1 MSNTYTGN
9 GLYEPLSSLRAFHLA
24 LRADKSSVSPLIL
37 SGVMDSQKCHI
48 IAAVKEAKG
57 TAALV
62 ITHSELKAKEIY
74 EDLAFFIKGENNL
87 FLYPSKDIVFYA
99 ADVKSS
105 LIIKERFAAL
115 NALLKGGSPV
125 IVASVEALFD
135 RLSPPDVFSDHI
147 INLTPGDTFDLSEL
161 VKKLILMG
169 YERRD
174 VAEAAG
180 QFSMRGGILDVF
192 TAIYENPMR
201 IEFFDDE
208 VDSIRVI
215 DAQSQRSISKR
226 ESMEIFPMKELVY
239 DEHTLSEALV
249 KIESEYLKT
258 LKSYEKKGL
267 YEEAAQLKHSV
278 GVCIDQ
284 LKTEKNSRDVDRFIQ
299 YFYEKDVSLLNYLPK
314 DSYIFFDES
323 ARLSQKSETASLEFS
338 ESVQNR
344 LLKGYLLPQQAHM
357 IFSYGQIVSM
367 CAKFPQV
374 IMNSM
379 LGTVREFKP
388 KEIASVAVKG
398 VAALGNQIDLLIQDI
413 NYMKSGG
420 YRIVMLSGNRARGE
434 RMVSELTEHGI
445 SARFFERPSEVVL
458 DSAYVSV
465 VSGSLKRGF
474 SYDEIKLAF
483 ISDKEFINE
492 KKKVRRYKK
501 DKNARKIN
509 SFMELKVG
517 DYIVHENH
525 GIGIFAGVENIIAD
539 QIRRDY
545 IKLTY
550 ADGGNLYIPTS
561 QMDMIQKYIGGE
573 DAKPRMSRLGGADW
587 TKAKSRAKGAVEILA
602 KDLIELYAKRE
613 AAVGFKYS
621 KDTVWQ
627 QEFEETFPFEETDDQ
642 LSAIEDVK
650 HDMESVKVM
659 DRLICG
665 DVGYGKTEIA
675 LRAAFKAVSD
685 GKQVAYLVP
694 TTILAQQ
701 HYNTFVQRMSDFPI
715 TIDMMSRFRSQ
726 KELKAASDNLAK
738 GSVDIVIGTHR
749 LLSKDVKFKNIG
761 LVIVDEEQRFGVG
774 HKEKLKQLRENVDVL
789 TLTATPIP
797 RTLHMSLAG
806 IRDMSLLDEPP
817 SERKPI
823 QTYVMEYNQEF
834 IKDAIFRELA
844 RGGQVYYL
852 YNRVRNISEMAAR
865 IQNLVPE
872 ASVAYAHGQMSEKEL
887 ESIMMD
893 FINGD
898 INVLVCTTIIETGL
912 DIPNVNTIIIHDSDT
927 YGLAQLYQLRGRVGR
942 SGRIAYCYLMYRK
955 DKVLSELAEKRLQ
968 TIRDFTE
975 FGSGF
980 KISMRDLEIRGAGN
994 LLGESQHGHMDSVGY
1009 DMYCRLLSDEIQRLK
1024 GFTPEEVFETYID
1037 LEFTAYIPADY
1048 IPNEEQR
1055 LEIYKKI
1062 SLIRDK
1068 NDYLDV
1074 QEELLDRF
1082 GDLPK
1087 AVMGLMDIAFM
1098 KAGAN
1103 KVGVISITGKNA
1115 GKEKSIVITF
1125 KNDAQADPVK
1135 IAAICSSANRFS
1147 FTVANNPFITY
1158 RLKKELSAGDIAELT
1173 EVFLGIGVD
1182 SGEV

>member
-1 MSNTYTGN
+1 MSNSLTTH
-9 GLYEPLSSLRAFHLA
+9 GLYEPLSTLRAFRLA
-24 LRADKSSVSPLIL
+24 TEGNMGAVSPLLL
-37 SGVMDSQKCHI
+37 SGMMDSQKCHI
-48 IAAVKEAKG
+48 IAAIKELKG
-57 TAALV
+57 NASLV

-74 EDLAFFIKGENNL
+74 EDLSFFIKGDNNL
-87 FLYPSKDIVFYA
+87 FLYPAKDVVFYA

-105 LIIKERFAAL
+105 LIIKERFAAI
-115 NALLKGGSPV
+115 NALLKGERPV
-125 IVASVEALFD
+125 IVLSVEALFD
-135 RLSPPDVFSDHI
+135 RLSPPDVFEEHI
-147 INLTPGDTFDLSEL
+147 IRLKTGDTYDISTL
-161 VKKLILMG
+161 VKKLVLMG

-174 VAEAAG
+174 MVEAAG

-208 VDSIRVI
+208 IDSIRVI
-215 DAQSQRSISKR
+215 DMESQRSISKW
-226 ESMEIFPMKELVY
+226 EAMEIFPMKELVY
-239 DEHTLSEALV
+239 DEYTLTKALK
-249 KIESEYLKT
+249 KIESEFEKT

-267 YEEAAQLKHSV
+267 YEESAQLKHSV
-278 GVCIDQ
+278 GEVIEQ
-284 LKTEKNSRDVDRFIQ
+284 LKIDKNSRDIDRFIQ
-299 YFYEKDVSLLNYLPK
+299 YFYEKGISLLNYLPS
-314 DSYIFFDES
+314 DAYIFFDES
-323 ARLSQKSETASLEFS
+323 ARLSERSETAFEEFS
-338 ESVQNR
+338 QSVQGR
-344 LLKGYLLPQQAHM
+344 LLKGYLLPEQANM
-357 IFSYGQIVSM
+357 IYSYSQIVSM
-367 CAKFPQV
+367 CAKFPQI

-379 LGTVREFKP
+379 VSTIREFKP
-388 KEIASVAVKG
+388 KEMASFAVKG
-398 VAALGNQIDLLIQDI
+398 SVSFQNRIDLLAPDI
-413 NYMKSGG
+413 NYLKSNG
-420 YRIVMLSGNRARGE
+420 YSIVMLSGSRVRGE
-434 RMVSELTEHGI
+434 RIVAELVENSI
-445 SARFFERPSEVVL
+445 SAKFFERSSQVELSP
-458 DSAYVSV
+458 DYVSV
-465 VSGSLKRGF
+465 ISGSLARGF
-474 SYDEIKLAF
+474 MYDDIKLAF
-483 ISDKEFINE
+483 ISDKELFGE
-492 KKKVRRYKK
+492 KKKVRKYKK
-501 DKNARKIN
+501 DKNTRKID

-525 GIGIFAGVENIIAD
+525 GIGKFAGIENIVSD
-539 QIRRDY
+539 QIKRDY

-561 QMDMIQKYIGGE
+561 QMDMIGKYIGGE
-573 DAKPRMSRLGGADW
+573 SASPKMSRLGGADW
-587 TKAKSRAKGAVEILA
+587 AKAKSRAKGAVEILA

-613 AAVGFKYS
+613 AAQGFRYG

-627 QEFEETFPFEETDDQ
+627 QEFEETFPFDETDDQ
-642 LSAIEDVK
+642 LNAIEDVK
-650 HDMESVKVM
+650 GDMESIKVM

-701 HYNTFVQRMSDFPI
+701 HYNTFTQRMQDFPI
-715 TIDMMSRFRSQ
+715 SIEMMSRFRSQ
-726 KELKAASDNLAK
+726 KELKAAADGLHK

-749 LLSKDVKFKNIG
+749 ILSKDVSFKNLG
-761 LVIVDEEQRFGVG
+761 LVIVDEEQRFGVS
-774 HKEKLKQLRENVDVL
+774 HKEKLKSFKENVDVI

-834 IKDAIFRELA
+834 IKDAIHRELA

-852 YNRVRNISEMAAR
+852 YNRVRSISDMAAR
-865 IQNLVPE
+865 VQNLVPE
-872 ASVAYAHGQMSEKEL
+872 ANVAYAHGQMSEKEL

-893 FINGD
+893 FINSD

-942 SGRIAYCYLMYRK
+942 SSRIAYCYLMYRK
-955 DKVLSELAEKRLQ
+955 DKVLTEGAEKRLQ

-1009 DMYCRLLSDEIQRLK
+1009 DMYCRLLSEEVSRLK
-1024 GFTPEEVFETYID
+1024 GIMPEEIFETYID

-1048 IPNEEQR
+1048 ISNEEQR

-1087 AVMGLMDIAFM
+1087 AVMNLMDIAYM
-1098 KAGAN
+1098 KAKAN
-1103 KVGVISITGKNA
+1103 KVGVISITEKGAEKGKN
-1115 GKEKSIVITF
+1115 IIITF

-1135 IAAICSSANRFS
+1135 IMELCQKEHHLS

-1158 RLKKELSAGDIAELT
+1158 RLKGELAADDIEALT
-1173 EVFLGIGVD
+1173 EVFDGIGV
-1182 SGEV
+1182 

>member
-1 MSNTYTGN
+1 MSNISIQK
-9 GLYEPLSSLRAFHLA
+9 GLYEPLSTLRAFRLA
-24 LRADKSSVSPLIL
+24 LEADKQNGSPLIL
-37 SGVMDSQKCHI
+37 SGMMDSQKSHI
-48 IAAVKEAKG
+48 IAAIKELKNIS
-57 TAALV
+57 ALV

-87 FLYPSKDIVFYA
+87 FLYPAKDIVFYA

-105 LIIKERFAAL
+105 LIVKERFAVL
-115 NALLKGGSPV
+115 NALLKGGQP
-125 IVASVEALFD
+125 IIIASIEALFD
-135 RLSPPDVFSDHI
+135 RLSPPDVFDEHI
-147 INLTPGDTFDLSEL
+147 IALATGDICDLPGLS
-161 VKKLILMG
+161 KKLVLMG

-174 VAEAAG
+174 IVEAAG

-192 TAIYENPMR
+192 TAIYENPVR

-208 VDSIRVI
+208 IDSIRVV
-215 DAQSQRSISKR
+215 DPDSQRSISKW
-226 ESMEIFPMKELVY
+226 EKMEIFPMKELVY
-239 DEHTLSEALV
+239 DEYTLSEALP
-249 KIESEYLKT
+249 KIEAEYNKT

-267 YEEAAQLKHSV
+267 YEESAELRHSV
-278 GVCIDQ
+278 GTCIEQ

-299 YFYEKDVSLLNYLPK
+299 YFYDQDISLLNYLPK
-314 DSYIFFDES
+314 GSYIFFDES
-323 ARLSQKSETASLEFS
+323 ARLSQKSESAFEEFS
-338 ESVQNR
+338 QSVQNR
-344 LLKGYLLPQQAHM
+344 LLKGYLLPSQAAM
-357 IFSYGQIVSM
+357 IFSYPQIVFM
-367 CAKFPQV
+367 CARFPQI

-379 LGTVREFKP
+379 LTTVKEFKP
-388 KEIASVAVKG
+388 KELASFAVKQ
-398 VAALGNQIDLLIQDI
+398 VATLVNRVELLVQDI
-413 NYMKSGG
+413 NYMKSNG
-420 YRIVMLSGNRARGE
+420 YSIIMLSGNRTRGE
-434 RMVSELTEHGI
+434 RIISELAQHGI
-445 SARFFERPSEVVL
+445 SARFFERSSEVL
-458 DSAYVSV
+458 PDENYVCV
-465 VSGSLKRGF
+465 VPGSLKRGF
-474 SYDEIKLAF
+474 SYDDIKLAF
-483 ISDKEFINE
+483 ISDRELFNE
-492 KKKVRRYKK
+492 KKKVRRHKK

-561 QMDMIQKYIGGE
+561 QMDMIQKYIGSE
-573 DAKPRMSRLGGADW
+573 DAKPKMSRLGGADW
-587 TKAKSRAKGAVEILA
+587 TKAKSRAKGAAQILA

-613 AAVGFKYS
+613 AAQGFKYS

-650 HDMESVKVM
+650 HDMESPKVM

-701 HYNTFVQRMSDFPI
+701 HYNTFMGRMQDFPVSI
-715 TIDMMSRFRSQ
+715 EMMSRFKTS
-726 KELKAASDNLAK
+726 KELKATADNLSK

-749 LLSKDVKFKNIG
+749 LLSKDVKFKNLG
-761 LVIVDEEQRFGVG
+761 LVVVDEEQRFGVG
-774 HKEKLKQLRENVDVL
+774 HKEKLKQLRDNVDVL

-834 IKDAIFRELA
+834 IKDALHRELA

-852 YNRVRNISEMAAR
+852 YNRVRSIAEQANRIAA
-865 IQNLVPE
+865 LVPE

-893 FINGD
+893 FISGE

-955 DKVLSELAEKRLQ
+955 DKVLSETAEKRLQ

-994 LLGESQHGHMDSVGY
+994 LLGESQHGHMNSVGY
-1009 DMYCRLLSDEIQRLK
+1009 DMYCRLLSDEVERLK
-1024 GFTPEEVFETYID
+1024 GFTPVEVFETYID

-1048 IPNEEQR
+1048 IANEEQR

-1082 GDLPK
+1082 GDLPG
-1087 AVMGLMDIAFM
+1087 AVMGLMDIAYM
-1098 KAGAN
+1098 KSAAN
-1103 KVGVISITGKNA
+1103 KVGVISITGK
-1115 GKEKSIVITF
+1115 GSDKGKSIIITF

-1135 IAAICSSANRFS
+1135 IAGICSSSSHLS

-1158 RLKKELSAGDIAELT
+1158 RLKKDVSSGDILALT
-1173 EVFLGIGVD
+1173 EIFKGV
-1182 SGEV
+1182 GL

>member
-1 MSNTYTGN
+1 MSNTHTQK
-9 GLYEPLSSLRAFHLA
+9 GLYEPLNSLRAFRLA
-24 LRADKSSVSPLIL
+24 LEADRESVSPLVL
-37 SGVMDSQKCHI
+37 TGMMDSQKCHI
-48 IAAVKEAKG
+48 IAALKEFKG
-57 TAALV
+57 SAALV

-74 EDLAFFIKGENNL
+74 EDLAFFIKGENSL
-87 FLYPSKDIVFYA
+87 FFYPSKDIVFYA
-99 ADVKSS
+99 ADVKSP

-115 NALLKGGSPV
+115 NALLKGGRPV

-135 RLSPPDVFSDHI
+135 RLSPPDVFCEHI
-147 INLTPGDTFDLSEL
+147 INIRPGDTYDLAEL
-161 VKKLILMG
+161 TKKLVLMG

-174 VAEAAG
+174 SAQAAG
-180 QFSMRGGILDVF
+180 QFSMRGGIVDIF
-192 TAIYENPMR
+192 TAVYENPMR

-208 VDSIRVI
+208 VDSVRII
-215 DAQSQRSISKR
+215 DPESQRSIAKL
-226 ESMEIFPMKELVY
+226 ETMEVFPMKELVY
-239 DEHTLSEALV
+239 DEYTLNEALE
-249 KIESEYLKT
+249 KIEAEYSKT
-258 LKSYEKKGL
+258 LKNYEKKGL
-267 YEEAAQLKHSV
+267 YEEAAQLKSSV
-278 GVCIDQ
+278 GSCIDR
-284 LKTEKNSRDVDRFIQ
+284 LKREKNSRDVDKFIQ

-314 DSYIFFDES
+314 DTYIFFDES
-323 ARLSQKSETASLEFS
+323 ARLFQRSETAFAEFA

-344 LLKGYLLPQQAHM
+344 LLKGHFLPKQADM
-357 IFSYGQIVSM
+357 ILSYSQIVSM
-367 CAKFPQV
+367 CQKFPQV
-374 IMNSM
+374 IMNS
-379 LGTVREFKP
+379 LISTIREFKP
-388 KEIASVAVKG
+388 KESASFAVKG
-398 VAALGNQIDLLIQDI
+398 VAAAGKNLELLIDDI
-413 NYMKSGG
+413 SYMKAGG
-420 YRIVMLSGNRARGE
+420 YRIIMLSGNRTRGE
-434 RMVSELTEHGI
+434 RIVDELTQRGI
-445 SARFFERPSEVVL
+445 SARFFEGHAETALSS
-458 DSAYVSV
+458 DYVSV
-465 VSGSLKRGF
+465 VPGSLARGF
-474 SYDEIKLAF
+474 SYDDIKLAF
-483 ISDKEFINE
+483 ISDKELFNE

-501 DKNARKIN
+501 DKNARKIS
-509 SFMELKVG
+509 SFMELKAG

-525 GIGIFAGVENIIAD
+525 GIGKFAGVENIITD
-539 QIRRDY
+539 SIRRDY
-545 IKLTY
+545 IKLSY
-550 ADGGNLYIPTS
+550 ADGGSLYIPTS

-573 DAKPRMSRLGGADW
+573 DAKPKMNRLGGADW

-613 AAVGFKYS
+613 AATGFKYN

-650 HDMESVKVM
+650 QDMESVKVM

-685 GKQVAYLVP
+685 GRQVAYLVP

-701 HYNTFVQRMSDFPI
+701 HYNTFIQRMQDFPI
-715 TIDMMSRFRSQ
+715 TIEIMSRFRSQ
-726 KELKAASDNLAK
+726 KELKATAEGLTK
-738 GSVDIVIGTHR
+738 GSVDIAIGTHR
-749 LLSKDVKFKNIG
+749 LLSKDVKFKNLG

-834 IKDAIFRELA
+834 IRDAIHRELA
-844 RGGQVYYL
+844 RSGQVYYL
-852 YNRVRNISEMAAR
+852 YNRVRSISDMAVR
-865 IQNLVPE
+865 LQNLVPE
-872 ASVAYAHGQMSEKEL
+872 ANVAYAHGQMSEKEL
-887 ESIMMD
+887 ENIMMD
-893 FINGD
+893 SINGD

-912 DIPNVNTIIIHDSDT
+912 DIPNVNTIVIHDSDT

-942 SGRIAYCYLMYRK
+942 GGRIAYCYLMYRK
-955 DKVLSELAEKRLQ
+955 EKVLTEAAEKRLQ

-1062 SLIRDK
+1062 SLIRDRS
-1068 NDYLDV
+1068 DYLDV

-1087 AVMGLMDIAFM
+1087 AVMGLMDIAYM

-1103 KVGVISITGKNA
+1103 KVGVVSITGKVI
-1115 GKEKSIVITF
+1115 GKDKSIIITF
-1125 KNDAQADPVK
+1125 KNDAKADPAK
-1135 IAAICSSANRFS
+1135 IAALCSSANHLS

-1158 RLKKELSAGDIAELT
+1158 RLKKDVSADDITALIEMF
-1173 EVFLGIGVD
+1173 EGIGV
-1182 SGEV
+1182 